1 MKLDVNVG
9 GGGETHTDRHFLEVG
24 QAAGTLG
31 LLAGV
36 GGNVF
41 EGVELGEVALAGDGD
56 VDEEWA
62 VAHGAAVLAP
72 FVDELLLVGGAAHE
86 GVDLGGL

>member
-1 MKLDVNVG
+1 MLDVNVG
-9 GGGETHTDRHFLEVG
+9 RSGKTPTNRHFLEVG

-36 GGNVF
+36 GSDVF
-41 EGVELGEVALAGDGD
+41 EGVELGEIALAGDGD
-56 VDEEWA
+56 VDEQRA

-72 FVDELLLVGGAAHE
+72 LIHKLLLLGGGANE
-86 GVDLGGL
+86 GMDLGGL